1 MSIITIIMMTS
12 VAAAMT
18 MITRS
23 MSITMTTTMMRS
35 AAVAMTMIT
44 KSMSTIITMTRSAAA
59 AMTTTM
65 TSTSIIITTMT
76 ASVAAAMIM
85 TMSTIITTTVSAAV
99 DMTIITIMQ
108 MRSSQAGAVRQLKNS
123 HVRDLRRSLRHFPSL
138 TNMVSSSVQKEC
150 FRQRTEHGSI
160 LIWFR
165 KKPRSVRAHRNIQAV
180 CA

>member
-1 MSIITIIMMTS
+1 
-12 VAAAMT
+12 MT

-23 MSITMTTTMMRS
+23 MSITITTTMMRS

-65 TSTSIIITTMT
+65 TSTSIIITIMT
-76 ASVAAAMIM
+76 ASVAAAMI
-85 TMSTIITTTVSAAV
+85 TKSMSTIITTTVSAAV

-108 MRSSQAGAVRQLKNS
+108 MRSSQAGAVRRLRNS

-165 KKPRSVRAHRNIQAV
+165 KKPRSVRAHQNIQAV